1 MMNYTMIVGRLVDNP
16 KVQETDNGKKYVNM
30 TVAVPRAFKN
40 AEGVYESDFV
50 DCVLW
55 SGVAEKTSEYCKK
68 GDLVGVKGRVQTD
81 LYEKDGETRKS
92 MKLVAEKVSFLST
105 KSKDIQEE
113 IDDKSSKKP
122 KKETSKDRS

>member
-1 MMNYTMIVGRLVDNP
+1 MMNYTMVVGRLVEDP
-16 KVQETDNGKKYVNM
+16 QLKETENGKKYVNM

-40 AEGVYESDFV
+40 AEGEYESDFV

-55 SGVAEKTSEYCKK
+55 SGVAENASEYCRK
-68 GDLVGVKGRVQTD
+68 GDLIGVKGGVQTD

-92 MKLVAEKVSFLST
+92 MKLVAERISFLST

-113 IDDKSSKKP
+113 VDAKSTKKA

>member
-55 SGVAEKTSEYCKK
+55 SGVAEKTSEYCRK

-113 IDDKSSKKP
+113 IEEKSTKKQ

>member
-1 MMNYTMIVGRLVDNP
+1 MYHHLPLT
-16 KVQETDNGKKYVNM
+16 
-30 TVAVPRAFKN
+30 
-40 AEGVYESDFV
+40 
-50 DCVLW
+50 
-55 SGVAEKTSEYCKK
+55 
-68 GDLVGVKGRVQTD
+68 GVKGRVQTD

-113 IDDKSSKKP
+113 IEEKSTKKQ